1 MRAAPAN
8 DSPLKTWLEQEETLL
23 RIRLSVP
30 KANIIDA
37 AMVVELAKVF
47 DQQKQAYAEAAQTK
61 IRAILLDAEGPHF
74 SFGASVEEHLP
85 GKCAAMLKGFHALLL
100 QMLSVH
106 VPILVV
112 IRGQCLGGGLE
123 LACAGSQLFASPEAK
138 LGQPEIVLGVIAP
151 AASCLLPLR
160 VGQAHAEDLLLS
172 GRSLDAAEA
181 KENGLIQVIAEDP
194 EASALKYFE
203 THLKTKSTD
212 SLSFALQASR
222 KGLIGE
228 VKSKLVAVEEL
239 YLHELMKNHDAIEG
253 LNAFLEKRSPQWK
266 N

>member
-1 MRAAPAN
+1 
-8 DSPLKTWLEQEETLL
+8 
-23 RIRLSVP
+23 
-30 KANIIDA
+30 
-37 AMVVELAKVF
+37 
-47 DQQKQAYAEAAQTK
+47 
-61 IRAILLDAEGPHF
+61 
-74 SFGASVEEHLP
+74 
-85 GKCAAMLKGFHALLL
+85 
-100 QMLSVH
+100 
-106 VPILVV
+106 
-112 IRGQCLGGGLE
+112 
-123 LACAGSQLFASPEAK
+123 AK

-203 THLKTKSTD
+203 THLKTKSAD

>member
-74 SFGASVEEHLP
+74 SLEQVLKNIFPEITQLCSKVFTLVTADAECTCADFGRNSRA
-85 GKCAAMLKGFHALLL
+85 
-100 QMLSVH
+100 
-106 VPILVV
+106 
-112 IRGQCLGGGLE
+112 CLGGGLE

-160 VGQAHAEDLLLS
+160 VGQLMLKICYFPDAVLMLLKQRKWS
-172 GRSLDAAEA
+172 DSSNCGRSGSQCV
-181 KENGLIQVIAEDP
+181 ENILN
-194 EASALKYFE
+194 
-203 THLKTKSTD
+203 ST
-212 SLSFALQASR
+212 
-222 KGLIGE
+222 
-228 VKSKLVAVEEL
+228 
-239 YLHELMKNHDAIEG
+239 
-253 LNAFLEKRSPQWK
+253 
-266 N
+266 